1 MPASDRP
8 LPPAPRYL
16 IGIDGGGT
24 GTRARLTD
32 AQGQLLGSGEAGPS
46 GLARGSAPAWAQV
59 LRAITAAFEQAA
71 LPLAT
76 PEQCAIGLGL
86 AGAGTPAR
94 ADDFRRAAP
103 PFATLVLA
111 SDATAALLGAH
122 AGRPGAIVAA
132 GTGSVGLALHADG
145 RQVLVGGW
153 GFGVGDEG
161 GGAWLGQQAAQ
172 LAQQALDGRASAGTL
187 ARAVWR
193 VAGGERAALV
203 DWCSRTGQAGFAG
216 LAPLVFAQAEA
227 DPAARAL
234 LGRAADELAAMAQ
247 ALDPAGMLP
256 LVVTGSVGQRLQP
269 LLPAPLRARCVA
281 PEGDAAQGALRLLHP
296 SLAATNG
303 TSA

>member
-1 MPASDRP
+1 MVASDRP
-8 LPPAPRYL
+8 LPPAPRYR

-32 AQGQLLGSGEAGPS
+32 AQGRPLGTGEAGPS
-46 GLARGSAPAWAQV
+46 SLALGSAPAWAQV
-59 LRAITAAFEQAA
+59 LRAIAAAFEQAA
-71 LPLAT
+71 LPLAP

-86 AGAGTPAR
+86 AGAGSAAR

-111 SDATAALLGAH
+111 SDASAALLGAH
-122 AGRPGAIVAA
+122 AGQPGAIVAA
-132 GTGSVGLALHADG
+132 GTGSVGLAWHADG

-172 LAQQALDGRASAGTL
+172 LAQQALDGRATAGAL

-193 VAGGERAALV
+193 MAGSERAALV
-203 DWCSRTGQAGFAG
+203 DWCRHAGQAGFAG
-216 LAPLVFAQAEA
+216 LAPLVFAHADT
-227 DPAARAL
+227 DPAAHRL
-234 LGRAADELAAMAQ
+234 LGRAADELASMAQ
-247 ALDPAGMLP
+247 ALDPAGLLP
-256 LVVTGSVGQRLQP
+256 LALTGSVGQRLQP
-269 LLPAPLRARCVA
+269 RLPTSLRARCIA
-281 PEGDAAQGALRLLHP
+281 PAGDAAQGALRLLHP